1 MNITPLVEKIF
12 TLAIKNEIASDAGLK
27 KMAYEFGHELYEI
40 IADMNYEER
49 QTYTKLYKAWDES
62 GLVTSDLTVSE
73 IKKAIIN
80 KVSNG

>member
-1 MNITPLVEKIF
+1 MNITPLVDKIF
-12 TLAIKNEIASDAGLK
+12 TLVIKSEIASDAGLD
-27 KMAYEFGHELYEI
+27 KMAYEFECELYEI
-40 IADMNYEER
+40 IADMNDEER
-49 QTYTKLYKAWDES
+49 QTYAKLCEVFNES